1 MPIKVTKV
9 VVSADAAIFQNV
21 TVSGE
26 EKTYGDKSNSLTL
39 SMTSLEMAKNE
50 VAYGYLSFFPM
61 ADMTKDT
68 ELTFTA
74 TIEKVGD
81 SFLYGNNR
89 EKRKDQ

>member
-1 MPIKVTKV
+1 M
-9 VVSADAAIFQNV
+9 VVSADAAIFPKTL

-50 VAYGYLSFFPM
+50 VAYGYLSFFPI

-68 ELTFTA
+68 ELTFYCYDR
-74 TIEKVGD
+74 KSGRF
-81 SFLYGNNR
+81 FLYGNNR